1 MAGRYCVK
9 YKESQNTLQK
19 ICKLFRM
26 DESDITL
33 KFVVFF
39 LGILIFYF
47 VMKFGN
53 PGNDMTK
60 FVVRY
65 IIWWIAAFVVGI
77 TFNRTIWRKALNA
90 TAIGDAE
97 DQFLRRNKLNGWN
110 WYRLSWIFIDDHFD
124 SVMEMK
130 TRSFQYANVVKL
142 LESED
147 AFAVVVKT
155 EPDSKGSPRAMCGFP
170 KDALE
175 QGSINEL
182 RAFLLE
188 RCTNMR
194 RKKVKKF

>member
-77 TFNRTIWRKALNA
+77 TLNRTIWRKALDA

-97 DQFLRRNKLNGWN
+97 DQFLRSCLLYTSSIRIYNRSFDQILKRDNPQDYYAQILVVEDTLFAMGQDTT
-110 WYRLSWIFIDDHFD
+110 FID
-124 SVMEMK
+124 VLK
-130 TRSFQYANVVKL
+130 
-142 LESED
+142 
-147 AFAVVVKT
+147 
-155 EPDSKGSPRAMCGFP
+155 
-170 KDALE
+170 
-175 QGSINEL
+175 
-182 RAFLLE
+182 
-188 RCTNMR
+188 RC
-194 RKKVKKF
+194 V